1 MTAPTPSTALIA
13 GCGYVGLRVAR
24 LWTQVGICT
33 FAITRTDEKT
43 KLLREDGISPIVAD
57 LSGSHELSNLPDAD
71 VVLWSVGFD
80 RSAGVTRESAWIDGL
95 RKLLAGLPERAT
107 PRRILYTSSTSVYG
121 DGNGGDVDEGT
132 LPSPASES
140 EGGRTCVAAENI
152 LRGFAAQTGTIVSIL
167 RMAGIYGPDRLL
179 RRISDLREGLPLTKE
194 PDEWLN
200 LVHVDDAVSAIDTVS
215 RCEQPPALM
224 NAVAAGSVTRRT
236 YYSILARLINAPPPV
251 FEIAGARPTQN
262 QRRGGN
268 RRVISRVRSL
278 LPITFQFDDC
288 ESGLKNAIERSSG
301 L

>member
-57 LSGSHELSNLPDAD
+57 LSLANEFPILPDAD

-80 RSAGVTRESAWIDGL
+80 RTAGVTRQSAWIDGL
-95 RKLLAGLPERAT
+95 WRLLTSLPERST
-107 PRRILYTSSTSVYG
+107 PRRVLYTSSTSVYG
-121 DGNGGDVDEGT
+121 DENGGEVDEDAVPNPG
-132 LPSPASES
+132 S
-140 EGGRTCVAAENI
+140 EGGQTCVAAEKI

-179 RRISDLREGLPLTKE
+179 RRISDLRDGVPLTTE

-251 FEIAGARPTQN
+251 FETAGARPTQN